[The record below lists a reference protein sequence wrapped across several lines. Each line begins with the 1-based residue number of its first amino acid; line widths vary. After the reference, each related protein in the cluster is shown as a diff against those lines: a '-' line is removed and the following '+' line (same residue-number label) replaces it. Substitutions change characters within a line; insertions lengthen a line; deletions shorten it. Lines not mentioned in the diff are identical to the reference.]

1 MKVGDAAQTVLYLGA
16 DHRFGSKLRVDLD
29 YRFVDGLY
37 ADYDIV
43 DDEIFESPNNP
54 GALKLPSYGLVD
66 LGATFFA
73 GNGWSVRMNINN
85 LFDTTYIAESNSNQ
99 HVDSNTEDTWNG
111 IDVRNYVWFG
121 FGTTWNMSVKYRF

>member
-1 MKVGDAAQTVLYLGA
+1 M
-16 DHRFGSKLRVDLD
+16 
-29 YRFVDGLY
+29 
-37 ADYDIV
+37 
-43 DDEIFESPNNP
+43 
-54 GALKLPSYGLVD
+54 D

-99 HVDSNTEDTWNG
+99 HVDSNTEDNG
-111 IDVRNYVWFG
+111 MVLMSNYVWFG